1 MNRHYPSDDDFEF
14 VEGDNEFAFI
24 TQQLEKNSIRQFR
37 FNHRKIDS
45 RRQIEDYEEKRKLR
59 KRIRFVTDNWE
70 TIN

>member
-1 MNRHYPSDDDFEF
+1 MDRHYQLDNDFDS

-24 TQQLEKNSIRQFR
+24 TEQLEKSSVPQFK
-37 FNHRKIDS
+37 FNNRKIDS